1 MDGSPGGDETI
12 QQHEAVEEPKC
23 IFYSAWFCP
32 YAQRAWIALEA
43 KNVRYRWVETVLYE
57 EHPSTK
63 RSLSLAQKK
72 ELTPGFV
79 ECSPRGLVPGLE
91 CGSDRIFDSLPLMEY
106 IEEAFEG
113 SSLMPSSL
121 ASKAHIRSGIML
133 WSELV
138 VRKFYSLLMSKT
150 PEAVE
155 LEKQALLAGFEE
167 MVPYFCRDGNFFSSH
182 GFSMFECSAL
192 PWFQRLPVLRKYRG
206 FALPDGEPYRRL
218 TAWYEACLAVPCFAR
233 TVVDETRL
241 VQCYVGYANGTG
253 TSNCAQ
259 LTKGLNGDY
268 A

>member
-1 MDGSPGGDETI
+1 
-12 QQHEAVEEPKC
+12 
-23 IFYSAWFCP
+23 
-32 YAQRAWIALEA
+32 
-43 KNVRYRWVETVLYE
+43 
-57 EHPSTK
+57 
-63 RSLSLAQKK
+63 
-72 ELTPGFV
+72 
-79 ECSPRGLVPGLE
+79 
-91 CGSDRIFDSLPLMEY
+91 
-106 IEEAFEG
+106 
-113 SSLMPSSL
+113 
-121 ASKAHIRSGIML
+121 ML

-268 A
+268 AYGTLDRAPACGPRGSPGRYPSGGFTDEFDPHPRWIPIILTPVDYGFCGGPTEPWTPPTRRGERPPASRT